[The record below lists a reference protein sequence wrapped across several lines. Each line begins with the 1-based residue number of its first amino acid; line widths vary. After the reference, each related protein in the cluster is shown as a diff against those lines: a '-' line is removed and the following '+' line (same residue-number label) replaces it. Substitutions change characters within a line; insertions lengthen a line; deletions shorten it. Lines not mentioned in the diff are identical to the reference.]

1 MIVLLSAMPGMSVG
15 MTVAAATSGPAR
27 EPRPASSIPIT
38 KVSTGTVCLISFSRV
53 LEVVFVFFRVVPT
66 VGFFFFV
73 GLFVV
78 LIGMG
83 LGLSMVLVADNGKK
97 LYRGVV
103 WAGCVCEPSVR
114 D

>member
-78 LIGMG
+78 L
-83 LGLSMVLVADNGKK
+83 GLSMVLVADNGKK

-103 WAGCVCEPSVR
+103 RAGCVCEPSVR